1 MQLAENSTSSINKIC
16 CHGTAVQ
23 SHILMQFLG
32 LGNMGKYSVLRLCI
46 APPCGRANTELNI
59 SPYVTL

>member
-23 SHILMQFLG
+23 SHIINILLQFLG
-32 LGNMGKYSVLRLCI
+32 LGNIQFSGYVLPLPAVGPI
-46 APPCGRANTELNI
+46 PN
-59 SPYVTL
+59 